1 MRQPQAVS
9 HSGQG
14 KLSTVINSSHPGVV
28 RLSKAGRDFVIKALH
43 PAEPSIPGVAI
54 PDGSTSKS
62 IVKTFMT
69 AVSIA
74 APADAVA
81 DTKMDIELNALPHP
95 ITVASYK
102 ISYTNAGGA
111 ATAYGT
117 IRNAQ
122 MGQLPAGNDDA
133 VANSAFFA
141 DAASSW
147 RMTSYSMTGVHD
159 ASAINNQGT
168 IRAHQAPSSMLKF
181 AGSVVE
187 TTSSK
192 LTCGLPIGGFQ
203 SEAAPTYDQMAQI
216 GMFTGK
222 LSDGFYMP
230 LRLGTDA
237 AYWRSPADMF
247 IPLKGF
253 TDVAADGTPGRLLL
267 DAAQPAAAVATSN
280 FPFYD
285 TVLLPAFY
293 TAAAGIAGYGVQ
305 GFLSDNWGR
314 ICIKGM
320 HVSSNIV
327 LTIRLGLECRV
338 NTRSVWATEL
348 TTAPVA
354 DPAAILAYKA
364 MSQQMAD
371 AFPADYNDLGRIWEW
386 ISNAA
391 KSLAPAL
398 NLVPVV
404 GPAINGIVGG
414 ATFIGDKI
422 AEAVAR
428 RKAAN
433 AARV

>member
-1 MRQPQAVS
+1 M
-9 HSGQG
+9 
-14 KLSTVINSSHPGVV
+14 V

-102 ISYTNAGGA
+102 ISYINAGGA

-122 MGQLPAGNDDA
+122 MGQLPAGADSA
-133 VANSAFFA
+133 VANSAFLA

-147 RMTSYSMTGVHD
+147 RMTSYSITGVHD
-159 ASAINNQGT
+159 ASAYNNQGT
-168 IRAHQAPSSMLKF
+168 VRAHQAPSSMMTY
-181 AGSVVE
+181 AGSLIE
-187 TTSSK
+187 STTSK

-222 LSDGFYMP
+222 LNDGFYMP

-237 AYWRSPADMF
+237 DHWRSPADMF
-247 IPLKGF
+247 IPLKGY
-253 TDVAADGTPGRLLL
+253 TDVAADGTPGRFLL
-267 DAAQPAAAVATSN
+267 DSGAPPAGTGRSN
-280 FPFYD
+280 FPFHD
-285 TVLLPAFY
+285 EGLTPAFY
-293 TAAAGIAGYGVQ
+293 TATSGIAGYAVQ

-338 NTRSVWATEL
+338 NTCSVWATEL
-348 TTAPVA
+348 TTAPAA

-371 AFPADYNDLGRIWEW
+371 AFPADYNDLGRIWQW

-398 NLVPVV
+398 NLIPVV
-404 GPAINGIVGG
+404 GPAINGVVGG

-422 AEAVAR
+422 AEAVAKR
-428 RKAAN
+428 RAAQ

>member
-1 MRQPQAVS
+1 MS

-102 ISYTNAGGA
+102 ISYQNAGGA

-122 MGQLPAGNDDA
+122 MGQLPAGTDTA
-133 VANSAFFA
+133 VANGAFLA

-159 ASAINNQGT
+159 ASAYNNQGT
-168 IRAHQAPSSMLKF
+168 VRAHQAPSSML
-181 AGSVVE
+181 AYAASLVE
-187 TTSSK
+187 TTTSK

-222 LSDGFYMP
+222 LNEGFYMP

-237 AYWRSPADMF
+237 DHWRSTADMF

-253 TDVAADGTPGRLLL
+253 TDVAADGTPGRFML
-267 DAAQPAAAVATSN
+267 DAGTHSPATAAAN
-280 FPFYD
+280 FPFHD
-285 TVLLPAFY
+285 EVLIPAFY
-293 TAAAGIAGYGVQ
+293 TATAGVAGYSVH

-338 NTRSVWATEL
+338 NARSVWATEL
-348 TTAPVA
+348 TTSPAA
-354 DPAAILAYKA
+354 DPGAILAYKA

-371 AFPADYNDLGRIWEW
+371 AFPADYNDAGRIWEW
-386 ISNAA
+386 ISKAA

-398 NLVPVV
+398 NLIPVV
-404 GPAINGIVGG
+404 GPAINGVVGG
-414 ATFIGDKI
+414 ATFLGDKI
-422 AEAVAR
+422 AEAVAK
-428 RKAAN
+428 RKAAA